1 MNDIVAFMLS
11 NTCTVYETGK
21 QKVVII
27 NVPLCPH
34 RMDGSTGH
42 TEHKPKD
49 DLPHQGQN
57 FHTPHTCPKKK
68 YIINHSIWL
77 GQFDSDN
84 EFKKICKR
92 KKVRS

>member
-1 MNDIVAFMLS
+1 MNDIDIVAFILS
-11 NTCTVYETGK
+11 NKYTVYETSK
-21 QKVVII
+21 QQVII

-49 DLPHQGQN
+49 GLLHQCQS

-68 YIINHSIWL
+68 DIINHSISQ
-77 GQFDSDN
+77 GQLNSDN
-84 EFKKICKR
+84 ESEKI
-92 KKVRS
+92 